1 MISTGA
7 NQESSHALA
16 LIGTSPSE
24 VRARLAAW
32 QSTAKRELSERPLR
46 TLSLALGAGYLLGGG
61 LFSRLTW
68 RAASLAVRFGLPSML
83 SLVDADDDDDDEP
96 EDVVPTRSSKGHAHQ
111 TSKSDLASRKRR
123 T

>member
-1 MISTGA
+1 MNSTRA
-7 NQESSHALA
+7 NQESSNALA

-24 VRARLAAW
+24 VRARLASW
-32 QSTAKRELSERPLR
+32 QSTAKRELAERPFR

-68 RAASLAVRFGLPSML
+68 RAASLALRFGLPSLL
-83 SLVDADDDDDDEP
+83 SLIEDGEEP
-96 EDVVPTRSSKGHAHQ
+96 EDVVPTPTRSKGHSRNQ
-111 TSKSDLASRKRR
+111 TTTSDLASGKRR